1 MTKASSPVSASRR
14 LRALALA
21 VACFGA
27 GGAFA
32 LDPGTPAPELSLPG
46 LGQPTVD
53 LAGLRGKVVYLDFWA
68 SWCGP
73 CKQSFPFMN
82 ELQTKYRGEGLE
94 IVAINVD
101 AKRDDADRFLADVPA
116 RFAVAFDAKGES
128 ARRFDVKAMPSS
140 VLIDRNGKV
149 FAVHKGFRDEDRK
162 DLEVRI
168 AQALAAK

>member
-1 MTKASSPVSASRR
+1 MKRPSPPAHRHRR
-14 LRALALA
+14 ARVLALCIA
-21 VACFGA
+21 ACA
-27 GGAFA
+27 ATTASA
-32 LDPGTPAPELSLPG
+32 LDAGAPAPELNLPG
-46 LGQPTVD
+46 PNGAVD
-53 LAGLRGKVVYLDFWA
+53 LAALKGKVVYVDFWA

-82 ELQTKYRGEGLE
+82 DLQARYRGEGLE

-101 AKRDDADRFLADVPA
+101 AKRGDADRFLAEVPA

-140 VLIDRNGKV
+140 VLIDRAGKV
-149 FAVHKGFRDEDRK
+149 VAMHKGFRDEDRK
-162 DLEVRI
+162 ELEARI